1 MVLNYDIIKAREIKK
16 ILERKSLGKT
26 LDIGCNEGFYCKL
39 LGVERKNYFGID
51 IDDGA
56 LKKAKKNKL
65 NVKKVN
71 LNNNKIPFKNNQF
84 DTVLALDIIE
94 HLLEPEKILEEISRL
109 LNKRGSAIISLP
121 HDYYLT
127 NFVRMIFFNK
137 PIIFESE
144 FGKKGTHIHFFTIKI
159 SKSLINKYFTIRK
172 IKYLGHGLSVPLL
185 NQKQKNLFANLF
197 PRIFASNVFFL
208 VSKK

>member
-1 MVLNYDIIKAREIKK
+1 MVLNYDKEKEKEIIGLYKK
-16 ILERKSLGKT
+16 YIRGRV
-26 LDIGCNEGFYCKL
+26 LDVGCNEGKIAALIEGEYI
-39 LGVERKNYFGID
+39 GID
-51 IDDGA
+51 NDGA
-56 LKKAKKNKL
+56 ALSKAKLKGLK
-65 NVKKVN
+65 VKKVD
-71 LNNNKIPFKNNQF
+71 LNKNKIPFKNDSF
-84 DTVLALDIIE
+84 DSILALDIIE
-94 HLLEPEKILEEISRL
+94 HVCEPEKILKEISRL
-109 LNKRGSAIISLP
+109 LNKRGSAIISIP

-137 PIIFESE
+137 PIIFEGE

-172 IKYLGHGLSVPLL
+172 IKYFGHGLSVPLL
-185 NQKQKNLFANLF
+185 NQKQKNLLTNLF